1 MRDLPLQWRSIYRL
15 LQKLEV
21 PNRYVDIFCG
31 KVPRNVLARLQLR
44 EIEVKSMRKL
54 TLRFW
59 TW

>member
-1 MRDLPLQWRSIYRL
+1 MRDSPLQWRSIYRL

-44 EIEVKSMRKL
+44 EIEVNL
-54 TLRFW
+54 
-59 TW
+59 